1 MPRAARAIPISIAIA
16 LLFLLCAPAA
26 IGVDAQQQAKRTPW
40 GDPDLRGTWPS
51 GSMIEVPFERPREL
65 GTRAELTEAEF
76 AKFASEL
83 AEQAESDLAESGP
96 GGGAT
101 PPPHWLEHG
110 KPSRQTSLVVDP
122 PDGRLPPMTEDG
134 TRRAAIWRQHTA
146 SDFPVA
152 GPEDLTLYDRCITRG
167 VLGSTFP
174 NIYSAGMEIVQSPG
188 YVTIRYEMIHE
199 TRIIPLDG
207 RRHVGAGVRSYM
219 GDARAH
225 WDGATLVVET
235 TNFNGKTGSLGR
247 NGNGNPTTDALR
259 LVERYTLTG
268 ANTLQ
273 YRVTVEDPKTWT
285 RPWTVSFPLQRDTDY
300 KLFEYA
306 CHEGNYAMSNILRA
320 VRASER

>member
-1 MPRAARAIPISIAIA
+1 MPRAERIA
-16 LLFLLCAPAA
+16 LLSIVTCAIAVA
-26 IGVDAQQQAKRTPW
+26 TVTAQQQVKRTPW

-76 AKFASEL
+76 ANFASTL
-83 AEQAESDLAESGP
+83 AAQAESDLAESGP

-110 KPSRQTSLVVDP
+110 KPSRQSSLVVDP
-122 PDGRLPPMTEDG
+122 PDGRLPPMTDDG
-134 TRRAAIWRQHTA
+134 ARRAAIWRQHGA

-152 GPEDLTLYDRCITRG
+152 GPEDLTPYDRCITRG

-174 NIYSAGMEIVQSPG
+174 NIYSAGMEILQEPG
-188 YVTIRYEMIHE
+188 YVIIRYEMIHE

-207 RRHVGAGVRSYM
+207 RRHVGSGIRSYM

-225 WDGATLVVET
+225 WDGATLVIET
-235 TNFNGKTGSLGR
+235 TNFNGRTGSFGR
-247 NGNGNPTTDALR
+247 NANGNPTTDALS

-273 YRVTVEDPKTWT
+273 YRVTVDDPKTWT
-285 RPWTVSFPLQRDTDY
+285 RPWTVSFPLQRDTEY
-300 KLFEYA
+300 KIFEYA
-306 CHEGNYAMSNILRA
+306 CHEGNYAMRNMLNGARVAEARA
-320 VRASER
+320 GQ